1 MLEFSTDDDIHTY
14 AQTEGETIRRRN
26 KKNVY
31 ESGVPAGP
39 RKAGIEGDDTTGRV
53 VMDGSEP
60 EYGFDWTRNE
70 LLSRGIAGRGVA
82 SGGSLKP
89 GGL

>member
-1 MLEFSTDDDIHTY
+1 
-14 AQTEGETIRRRN
+14 
-26 KKNVY
+26 V
-31 ESGVPAGP
+31 GP
-39 RKAGIEGDDTTGRV
+39 RKVGIEGDDTTGRV
-53 VMDGSEP
+53 VMDGSEL

-70 LLSRGIAGRGVA
+70 LLSRGIAGHGVA